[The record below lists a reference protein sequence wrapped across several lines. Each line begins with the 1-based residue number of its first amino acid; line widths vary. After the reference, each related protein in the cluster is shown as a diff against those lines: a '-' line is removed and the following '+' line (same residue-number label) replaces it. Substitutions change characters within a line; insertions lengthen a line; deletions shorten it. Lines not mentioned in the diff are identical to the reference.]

1 MARGRVITP
10 DFWSDG
16 NMVGVSPFARLF
28 YIGMWNFAH
37 CVEMEQAL
45 FALRAWL
52 VEEERAGR
60 AMLVVPAGQP
70 AIPGEVDPYAID
82 VPTHTE
88 KEGSR

>member
-1 MARGRVITP
+1 MFQLRFDLRVPPMATVTHADQYRT
-10 DFWSDG
+10 
-16 NMVGVSPFARLF
+16 ML
-28 YIGMWNFAH
+28 
-37 CVEMEQAL
+37 EMEQAL